1 MLHKRSG
8 YQTSF
13 PYGDW
18 IQIDSDPV
26 EISASGRPTNVY
38 QPYEVTVYTSD
49 NTDASFDGKVSIT
62 LKGQNGATS
71 YSTLLGQG
79 SSDTGVFQVKVCSGH
94 SSTYRHNVWGLS
106 VDKSCLIIPHTV

>member
-1 MLHKRSG
+1 MASISVLHKRSG
-8 YQTSF
+8 TQTSF

-26 EISASGRPTNVY
+26 KIVASGKPTNVY
-38 QPYEVTVYTSD
+38 QPYKVTVYTSD
-49 NTDASFDGKVSIT
+49 NTDASFDGKVNIT

-79 SSDTGVFQVKVCSGH
+79 SSDTGVFQVNV
-94 SSTYRHNVWGLS
+94 SSAYGHNVWGLS
-106 VDKSCLIIPHTV
+106 AHVH